1 MHNYIHVEQDALKKS
16 RFNLEGEKARLQ
28 SSVDETYETLRQR
41 DRDLDHARQ
50 QLRALEVREE
60 QRRETDQ
67 ESVGYGDA
75 RVCKVWA
82 EQGFGGDVTRE
93 RTHADLTHINTLHD
107 RRCARSLVQRARRCE
122 SRIQCSNKTLQ
133 SYVESGLNGSC
144 PSVFPGAMFH
154 CLFPCEWMGDCA
166 HCEHSCVHTNT
177 HHRSLCPPSDFST
190 HQLNIRKSSAS
201 PEIFD
206 VRAFSM
212 LPPKIVKKSLAS
224 PSPERVEPGLKLGPQ
239 TAPPIASVES
249 TEWDASLVENIPMTP
264 NTAQAD
270 VLPRDSTITM

>member
-1 MHNYIHVEQDALKKS
+1 M
-16 RFNLEGEKARLQ
+16 
-28 SSVDETYETLRQR
+28 
-41 DRDLDHARQ
+41 
-50 QLRALEVREE
+50 RAH
-60 QRRETDQ
+60 TCCD
-67 ESVGYGDA
+67 
-75 RVCKVWA
+75 
-82 EQGFGGDVTRE
+82 
-93 RTHADLTHINTLHD
+93 HADLTHITTLPD
-107 RRCARSLVQRARRCE
+107 RRCARSLVQRAQRCE

-133 SYVESGLNGSC
+133 SYVDSGLNGSC
-144 PSVFPGAMFH
+144 PSVFPAGACFIICFH
-154 CLFPCEWMGDCA
+154 ANGWA
-166 HCEHSCVHTNT
+166 TARTHCEHSCVHTNT

-224 PSPERVEPGLKLGPQ
+224 PSPELVEPGLKLGPQ

>member
-1 MHNYIHVEQDALKKS
+1 MCSKLGAAGAALREQ
-16 RFNLEGEKARLQ
+16 NLVLEHDIAELRRLWPQ
-28 SSVDETYETLRQR
+28 WFVPIGVS
-41 DRDLDHARQ
+41 
-50 QLRALEVREE
+50 
-60 QRRETDQ
+60 
-67 ESVGYGDA
+67 
-75 RVCKVWA
+75 
-82 EQGFGGDVTRE
+82 GG
-93 RTHADLTHINTLHD
+93 
-107 RRCARSLVQRARRCE
+107 
-122 SRIQCSNKTLQ
+122 
-133 SYVESGLNGSC
+133 G
-144 PSVFPGAMFH
+144 MFH

-206 VRAFSM
+206 VRAFSK

-224 PSPERVEPGLKLGPQ
+224 PSPELVEPGLKLGTQ

-249 TEWDASLVENIPMTP
+249 TEWDVSLVENIPMTP